1 MGKVRL
7 AFAERFIVLSFPIQC
22 SSMLLLAEKSL
33 KNRFFYGFDSDELDY
48 SSMDVFGVM
57 PEKIS
62 LLDPDLPTIY
72 SLLGFALSLY
82 V

>member
-33 KNRFFYGFDSDELDY
+33 KNRFFYGREDEMDDRAL
-48 SSMDVFGVM
+48 DVFGVM
-57 PEKIS
+57 P
-62 LLDPDLPTIY
+62 
-72 SLLGFALSLY
+72 
-82 V
+82 